1 MLTIT
6 FKNVDQG
13 DTIIL
18 EWQNDSNEREIGI
31 IDCHLKNGG
40 PNLAVEHI
48 RENEYKNIS
57 FMIMTH
63 PHTDHFS
70 GFLSLLEFCEEN
82 EIQVNDFMHTAN
94 LDKKYLE
101 QSLVRKVNSNHLI
114 DSFVNYKKER
124 NNLKKLFRKIDDLH
138 NDPDSIL
145 EEASVV
151 NNKSMITLNE
161 RKGLFLEI
169 LSPSEYDEKKQYHQY
184 TFTLN
189 SEGKLDIIKD
199 KKRENNPKANLLSS
213 FIRIF
218 SGEWQIL
225 LPSDSEK
232 SSIERIMNLKKNHKL
247 LNDKLLISQIP
258 HHGSSLN
265 HYENFWIN
273 IPGKKNTPVFI
284 SVGERYGHPSKKV
297 IKFFDKNY
305 KEIHSTN
312 FVGGLKEY
320 FECKEYKNEDIAHIN
335 DRFDMFGIGSIECK
349 NPAFTCG
356 EKQIKI
362 EENGT
367 FEVYTIT

>member
-48 RENEYKNIS
+48 LENGYKNIS

-70 GFLSLLEFCEEN
+70 GFLSLLDFCEEHKI
-82 EIQVNDFMHTAN
+82 EVNDFMHTAN
-94 LDKKYLE
+94 LDKKHLE
-101 QSLVRKVNSNHLI
+101 QSLVQKVNSNHLI
-114 DSFVNYKKER
+114 DSFVTYKKER
-124 NNLKKLFRKIDDLH
+124 NNLKRLFRKIDDLH
-138 NDPDSIL
+138 NDPNSIL

-151 NNKSMITLNE
+151 NNKSKIILNK

-169 LSPSEYDEKKQYHQY
+169 LSPSEYDEKKQYQQY

-189 SEGKLDIIKD
+189 SEGRLDIRKNQ
-199 KKRENNPKANLLSS
+199 KRENNPKANLLSS

-232 SSIERIMNLKKNHKL
+232 SSIERIMNMKKYNKL
-247 LNDKLLISQIP
+247 FDDKLLISQIP
-258 HHGSSLN
+258 HHGSLLN

-284 SVGERYGHPSKKV
+284 SVGEKYGHPSRKV
-297 IKFFDKNY
+297 VEFFDENY

-320 FECKEYKNEDIAHIN
+320 FECKEYKNEDISHIN
-335 DRFDMFGIGSIECK
+335 SLFDMCEVGFNECK
-349 NPAFTCG
+349 TPADSCG

-362 EENGT
+362 EEDGT
-367 FEVYTIT
+367 FNVFTNS